1 MKTQREYNAFKMRVD
16 GTIRRL
22 NLIKHNRS
30 SMRRDFGNDIANQTW
45 VELSADGGEYETP
58 EEESKAFARAVARAV
73 YHVVG
78 RADQQRLW
86 FTGMTKLPLSNPDTV
101 TVPLSIDLIGG
112 TPVEKQ
118 QVQVALR
125 YFCSVR
131 TEAVINHV
139 YFLDQEHG
147 GGFNPDNGTV
157 RKDRVRGIENP
168 PQSDWECRREVD
180 TALKEFKECL
190 KRVKADWPEW
200 EGYYL

>member
-1 MKTQREYNAFKMRVD
+1 METQREYNAFRMRVD

-45 VELSADGGEYETP
+45 VELSADGEYESA
-58 EEESKAFARAVARAV
+58 EEESRAFARAVARAV

-125 YFCSVR
+125 YFCSER

-139 YFLDQEHG
+139 YFLDREHG

-157 RKDRVRGIENP
+157 RKDSIRGIENP
-168 PQSDWECRREVD
+168 PKSDWEGRREVD
-180 TALKEFKECL
+180 RALEDLKDCL
-190 KRVKADWPEW
+190 KQVKADWPALEA
-200 EGYYL
+200 YYL